1 MGAKVQE
8 NRQLHRFELPISQG
22 LVASA
27 YYRVEDDRIVLFH
40 TEVPSEFTGRGIGS
54 RLAQGI
60 FDLLRAS
67 GRKAVLKCPFMS
79 RFFANHLDYLDV
91 IAG

>member
-1 MGAKVQE
+1 MDAKIRE

-22 LVASA
+22 LVAAA
-27 YYRVEDDRIVLFH
+27 YYRLEGNSIVLFH
-40 TEVPSEFTGRGIGS
+40 TEVPSELAGRGIGS
-54 RLAQGI
+54 RLAQDI

-67 GRKAVLKCPFMS
+67 GRKAILRCPFMS
-79 RFFANHLDYLDV
+79 RFLANHLDYLDV

>member
-1 MGAKVQE
+1 MDAKVQE
-8 NRQLHRFELPISQG
+8 NRQLHRFELPISSG
-22 LVASA
+22 LIAAA
-27 YYRVEDDRIVLFH
+27 YYRLEGNSIVLFH
-40 TEVPSEFTGRGIGS
+40 TEVPSEYASRGIGS
-54 RLAQGI
+54 CLAQGI

-67 GRKAVLKCPFMS
+67 GRKAILTCPFMS

>member
-8 NRQLHRFELPISQG
+8 NRQLHRFELPISKG
-22 LVASA
+22 LFAAA
-27 YYRVEDDRIVLFH
+27 YYRMEDGRIVLFH

-54 RLAQGI
+54 CLAQGI

-67 GRKAVLKCPFMS
+67 GRKAILRFPFMS

>member
-1 MGAKVQE
+1 
-8 NRQLHRFELPISQG
+8 LPISQG
-22 LVASA
+22 LVAAA
-27 YYRVEDDRIVLFH
+27 YYRVEDDRVVLFH

-67 GRKAVLKCPFMS
+67 GR
-79 RFFANHLDYLDV
+79 
-91 IAG
+91 

>member
-1 MGAKVQE
+1 MQPARPSIWSHDSNETASRKPGT
-8 NRQLHRFELPISQG
+8 LHLEGNS
-22 LVASA
+22 
-27 YYRVEDDRIVLFH
+27 IVLFH
-40 TEVPSEFTGRGIGS
+40 TEVPSECTGRGIGS
-54 RLAQGI
+54 RLAQGV

-67 GRKAVLKCPFMS
+67 GRKAILTCPFMS

>member
-1 MGAKVQE
+1 MDAKVQE
-8 NRQLHRFELPISQG
+8 NRLLHRFELPISPGQM
-22 LVASA
+22 ATA
-27 YYRVEDDRIVLFH
+27 YYRLEGNSIVLFH

-67 GRKAVLKCPFMS
+67 GRKAILRCPFMS
-79 RFFANHLDYLDV
+79 GFFADHLDYLDV

>member
-1 MGAKVQE
+1 MDAKVQE
-8 NRQLHRFELPISQG
+8 NRQLNRFELPISQG
-22 LVASA
+22 LVAAA

-40 TEVPSEFTGRGIGS
+40 TEVPSEYAGRGIGS

-60 FDLLRAS
+60 FDLLRTS
-67 GRKAVLKCPFMS
+67 GRKAILRCPFMS

>member
-1 MGAKVQE
+1 MHAKVQE

-22 LVASA
+22 LVAAA
-27 YYRVEDDRIVLFH
+27 YYRVEDDRVVLFH

-67 GRKAVLKCPFMS
+67 GRKAILRCPFMS
-79 RFFANHLDYLDV
+79 RFYADHLEYMDV

>member
-1 MGAKVQE
+1 MDTKVRE
-8 NRQLHRFELPISQG
+8 NRLLHRFELPISPGQI
-22 LVASA
+22 ATA
-27 YYRVEDDRIVLFH
+27 YYRLEGNSIVLFH
-40 TEVPSEFTGRGIGS
+40 TEVPAEFTGRGIGS

-67 GRKAVLKCPFMS
+67 GRKAILRCPFMS
-79 RFFANHLDYLDV
+79 GFFADHLDYLDV

>member
-1 MGAKVQE
+1 MYTKVQE
-8 NRQLHRFELPISQG
+8 NKQLHRFELPISQG
-22 LVASA
+22 LVAAA
-27 YYRVEDDRIVLFH
+27 YYRVEGNRIVLFH
-40 TEVPSEFTGRGIGS
+40 TEVPPQFVGRGIAS

-67 GRKAVLKCPFMS
+67 GRKAILKCPFMS
-79 RFFANHLDYLDV
+79 RFFADHLDYMDV

>member
-1 MGAKVQE
+1 MDAKVQE
-8 NRQLHRFELPISQG
+8 NRQLNRFELPISQG
-22 LVASA
+22 LVAAA

-40 TEVPSEFTGRGIGS
+40 TEVPSEYAGRGIGS

-67 GRKAVLKCPFMS
+67 GRKAILTCPFMS

>member
-1 MGAKVQE
+1 MHAKVQE

-22 LVASA
+22 LVAAA
-27 YYRVEDDRIVLFH
+27 YYCVEDDRLVLFR

-67 GRKAVLKCPFMS
+67 GRKAILRCPFMS
-79 RFFANHLDYLDV
+79 RFFADHLDYMDV